1 MTEILFTTIEVAQ
14 MLYVDKSTVKR
25 WTDEGKLKCFRTPG
39 GHRKFRAEDLYAF
52 VAQFNYGVTPMN
64 LFPQFASDEA
74 VIRQI
79 ITKKEYNVLASV
91 CFSAAIKGKKDDVV
105 KLFTEVHR
113 YGLSLVIMFDEL
125 LRPTLKRIHDLSIS
139 GKLSAPE
146 HQLAINALSTATL
159 LMSDVIVKAAANGR
173 KVICASIENESDDVM
188 LKALTVLFE
197 SDGYEVLNLGA
208 GVEAGNVQQ
217 LAKIQ
222 KPKLV
227 CLLASYPVEQTVFA
241 DVQEQL
247 IADLLPIGSAL
258 VLCGAGYASVDQHA
272 AVCPTLSSL
281 LALQHTVPMHTRVS
295 GKKMVPTIIEKN

>member
-39 GHRKFRAEDLYAF
+39 GHRKFRSEDLYSF
-52 VAQFNYGVTPMN
+52 VTRFNYGVTPMN

-91 CFSAAIKGKKDDVV
+91 CFSAAIKGKKDDVI

-113 YGLSLVIMFDEL
+113 YGLSLVVMFDEL
-125 LRPTLKRIHDLSIS
+125 LHPTLKRIHDLSIS

-146 HQLAINALSTATL
+146 HMLAINALSTATL

-173 KVICASIENESDDVM
+173 KVICASIENEFDDVM

-197 SDGYEVLNLGA
+197 SDGYEVLNLGT
-208 GVEAGNVQQ
+208 GVEAGNVLQ
-217 LAKIQ
+217 LAKTQ

-227 CLLASYPVEQTVFA
+227 CLLASYPAEQTVFA

-247 IADLLPIGSAL
+247 TADLSSIGSAL
-258 VLCGAGYASVDQHA
+258 VLCGAGYAALSGGSS
-272 AVCPTLSSL
+272 VCPTFSSL
-281 LALQHTVPMHTRVS
+281 LAMQHSVPMHVQTSVE
-295 GKKMVPTIIEKN
+295 KIVPTMIEKN

>member
-1 MTEILFTTIEVAQ
+1 MADILFTTIEVAQ

-39 GHRKFRAEDLYAF
+39 GHRKFRAEDLYSF
-52 VAQFNYGVTPMN
+52 ITRFNYGITPMN

-79 ITKKEYNVLASV
+79 ITKKDYNVLASV
-91 CFSAAIKGKKDDVV
+91 CFSAAIKGKKDDVI

-113 YGLSLVIMFDEL
+113 YGLSLVVMFDEL
-125 LRPTLKRIHDLSIS
+125 LHPTLKRIHDLSIS

-146 HQLAINALSTATL
+146 HMLAINALSTATL

-173 KVICASIENESDDVM
+173 KVICASIENEFDDVM

-197 SDGYEVLNLGA
+197 SDGYEVLNLGT
-208 GVEAGNVQQ
+208 GVEAGNVLQ
-217 LAKIQ
+217 LAKTQ

-227 CLLASYPVEQTVFA
+227 CLLASYPAERTVFA

-247 IADLLPIGSAL
+247 TTDLSSIGSEL
-258 VLCGAGYASVDQHA
+258 VLCGAGYAVLEHDA
-272 AVCPTLSSL
+272 TVCPTFHEIVNL
-281 LALQHTVPMHTRVS
+281 LHGPPTAKRVQVEEVRIR
-295 GKKMVPTIIEKN
+295 K

>member
-1 MTEILFTTIEVAQ
+1 
-14 MLYVDKSTVKR
+14 
-25 WTDEGKLKCFRTPG
+25 
-39 GHRKFRAEDLYAF
+39 
-52 VAQFNYGVTPMN
+52 
-64 LFPQFASDEA
+64 
-74 VIRQI
+74 
-79 ITKKEYNVLASV
+79 
-91 CFSAAIKGKKDDVV
+91 
-105 KLFTEVHR
+105 
-113 YGLSLVIMFDEL
+113 
-125 LRPTLKRIHDLSIS
+125 
-139 GKLSAPE
+139 
-146 HQLAINALSTATL
+146 
-159 LMSDVIVKAAANGR
+159 
-173 KVICASIENESDDVM
+173 VICASIENESDDVM

>member
-1 MTEILFTTIEVAQ
+1 MTDILFTTIEVAQ

-39 GHRKFRAEDLYAF
+39 GHRKFRSEDLYSF
-52 VAQFNYGVTPMN
+52 VTRFNYGVTPMN

-91 CFSAAIKGKKDDVV
+91 CFSAAIKGKKDDVI

-113 YGLSLVIMFDEL
+113 YGLSLVVMFDEL
-125 LRPTLKRIHDLSIS
+125 LHPTLKRIHDLSIS

-146 HQLAINALSTATL
+146 HMLAINALSTATL

-173 KVICASIENESDDVM
+173 KVICASIENEFDDVM

-197 SDGYEVLNLGA
+197 SDGYEVLNLGT
-208 GVEAGNVQQ
+208 GVEAGNVLQ
-217 LAKIQ
+217 LAKTQ

-227 CLLASYPVEQTVFA
+227 CLLASYPAERTVFA

-247 IADLLPIGSAL
+247 IADLSPIGSEL
-258 VLCGAGYASVDQHA
+258 VMCGSGYAAIEHDA
-272 AVCPTLSSL
+272 TICPTFHEIVNL
-281 LALQHTVPMHTRVS
+281 LHGPPAAKHVQAEEARIR
-295 GKKMVPTIIEKN
+295 K